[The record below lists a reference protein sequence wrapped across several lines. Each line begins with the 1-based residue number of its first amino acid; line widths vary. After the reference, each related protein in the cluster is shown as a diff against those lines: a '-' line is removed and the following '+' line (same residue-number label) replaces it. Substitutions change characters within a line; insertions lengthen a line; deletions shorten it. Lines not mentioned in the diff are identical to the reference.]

1 MVLEKLKMYLYKYQK
16 YLVLSLLTCISFVVI
31 YISFENEKVTEMPE
45 TIALTDEIEKVNEDI
60 EKEQTIYIDIK
71 GEINNPGVYEMC
83 EGSRVID
90 AIEMSGGLTSE
101 ANTDNINLSKKLLD
115 ETVIIV
121 PNRYKLYENVTIKN
135 DYEVSNEVIEEPS
148 KDVEETSGKV
158 DLNNATLE
166 ELMTLDGIGETKAK
180 AIIEYRDTSGG
191 FKSIEDIKNVSGI
204 GESTYE
210 NIKNNITV

>member
-60 EKEQTIYIDIK
+60 EKEQTIHIDIK

-180 AIIEYRDTSGG
+180 EIIEYRDTSGG

-210 NIKNNITV
+210 NNKNNITV